1 MGVNIR
7 KRGGKWYVFV
17 NYHGRRKAKCVG
29 SSRLVAEQV
38 KRQLEAKLAL
48 GDLGFLGQDEK
59 QVPLFKDYAEN
70 WLSSY
75 ADLQCKPS
83 TAYSYAQ
90 LLRLHVTP
98 RFGERRL
105 TEITRD
111 EVKLF
116 LSDLSR
122 ATRMVNEIAVPRF
135 SKNTLRLVVCTLRA
149 VMNAALEDGVIEVN
163 PASKVGRFTK
173 SEKATR
179 EAGAMSRA
187 ETEQFLTSVKEFSP
201 DLYPLFLMALRA
213 GLRKGELIAVKW
225 GDVQFGSS
233 EDDSNRYLWVQ
244 RNFVHGKFTSPK
256 SKKSRRVDLSRGLRR
271 VLIELRDTRL
281 LAAMMEGKA
290 SIADDLIFPSKAGT
304 VLDPNNL
311 VHYHFLPCL
320 EHAGLRRFRFHDLRH
335 TFGSLLIQDGA
346 SLAYVKE
353 QMGHSS
359 IQITVDTYGHLIPG
373 ADINWIDGL
382 DRKTSQQQ
390 NATPAQSETTEAI
403 SDSPEVVEEDG
414 ERGRNRTYN
423 LLIKSQLLCQLS
435 YAPSAESRGGGQ
447 FLIIASP
454 IARAFAPHAPLRR
467 AGTQVRTQNNC
478 SGSTDA

>member
-1 MGVNIR
+1 M
-7 KRGGKWYVFV
+7 
-17 NYHGRRKAKCVG
+17 
-29 SSRLVAEQV
+29 
-38 KRQLEAKLAL
+38 
-48 GDLGFLGQDEK
+48 
-59 QVPLFKDYAEN
+59 FKDYAKH

-75 ADLQCKPS
+75 AELECKPS

-90 LLRLHVTP
+90 LLRLHVNP
-98 RFGERRL
+98 RFGDRRL

-111 EVKLF
+111 DVKLF

-122 ATRMVNEIAVPRF
+122 ATRIVREIEVARF
-135 SKNTLRLVVCTLRA
+135 SRNTLRLVVCTLRA
-149 VMNAALEDGVIEVN
+149 VMNAAVEDGLIEVN

-173 SEKATR
+173 SEKPVRQAS
-179 EAGAMSRA
+179 AMSRVEA
-187 ETEQFLTSVKEFSP
+187 EQFLASAEELCP
-201 DLYPLFLMALRA
+201 DLCALFLMALRA

-225 GDVQFGSS
+225 GDIQFGSS
-233 EDDSNRYLWVQ
+233 EDDPNRYVLVQ
-244 RNFVHGKFTSPK
+244 RNFVQGKFTTPK
-256 SKKSRRVDLSRGLRR
+256 SKKSRRVDLSGQLRR
-271 VLIELRDTRL
+271 TLLELRDTRL
-281 LAAMMEGKA
+281 LAAMMDGKT

-304 VLDPNNL
+304 VLDSNNL

-320 EHAGLRRFRFHDLRH
+320 AHAGLRRFRVHDLRH

-346 SLAYVKE
+346 SLAYVKD

-390 NATPAQSETTEAI
+390 NATPAQL
-403 SDSPEVVEEDG
+403 EVVNAEERETASLQAIVDAGDSG

-435 YAPSAESRGGGQ
+435 YAPATAVRWEQ
-447 FLIIASP
+447 TLIIS
-454 IARAFAPHAPLRR
+454 LRFTPSC
-467 AGTQVRTQNNC
+467 A
-478 SGSTDA
+478 